1 MTWGLWLV
9 RPPGRLNLPVN
20 HHAAALVQTI
30 AGRLGSTMREIT
42 DIEEFQQVLN
52 DAKASNRPVVVQ
64 VSGTSSMWWWLG
76 VHALASGGSATLT
89 MLWALLQPHGVLHAA
104 ESPPWCSP

>member
-1 MTWGLWLV
+1 MVAQAVWAVELTCE
-9 RPPGRLNLPVN
+9 P
-20 HHAAALVQTI
+20 HAAALVQTM

-64 VSGTSSMWWWLG
+64 VSGTSMHVVVVRRARVGKWWKW
-76 VHALASGGSATLT
+76 
-89 MLWALLQPHGVLHAA
+89 QR
-104 ESPPWCSP
+104 